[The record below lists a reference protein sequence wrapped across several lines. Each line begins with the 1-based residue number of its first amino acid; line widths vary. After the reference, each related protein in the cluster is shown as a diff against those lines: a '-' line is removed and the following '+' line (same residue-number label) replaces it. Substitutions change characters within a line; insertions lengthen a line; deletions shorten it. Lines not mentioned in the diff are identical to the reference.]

1 LSASII
7 TTLSPTP
14 RPVIISDD
22 RPHHP
27 LQGVMLMLAAV
38 ACFAALDSTTK
49 LVTVAVPML
58 VAVWFRY
65 AFQAVVTVITLWPS
79 QRQRLFETQ
88 RPGLHLMR
96 GLMLV
101 GTSALA
107 FLSLKVVSVGEFTA
121 IVMLSP
127 IVMSVVSAWRLKQN
141 PGTVGWV
148 CVLGGFVGVL
158 IVMRPGSSL
167 FGWASLLPLGLV
179 ATNSAYQLLTSELGK
194 TDDLGTMHF
203 YSGFIGAVLPAV
215 ALPWVWQPIENAH
228 TWGLLVLLGVFSSAG
243 HLLLSKAY
251 QKAPV
256 VQLTPF
262 LYAQIGFAVLA
273 GWLVFNHVPDAWS
286 LTGIGL
292 IALCGAG
299 SAWFRAS
306 RR

>member
-1 LSASII
+1 M
-7 TTLSPTP
+7 TPNSP
-14 RPVIISDD
+14 I
-22 RPHHP
+22 H
-27 LQGVMLMLAAV
+27 GVMLMLAAV

-65 AFQAVVTVITLWPS
+65 AFQAVMTVITLWPS

-88 RPGLHLMR
+88 RPGLHLAR
-96 GLMLV
+96 GLLLV
-101 GTSALA
+101 ATSALA

-179 ATNSAYQLLTSELGK
+179 ATNSAYQLITSELGK
-194 TDDLGTMHF
+194 TDDLGLGVVEDAKHVHDLQATILHQLGLNHERLTYN
-203 YSGFIGAVLPAV
+203 YSGRNFRLTDV
-215 ALPWVWQPIENAH
+215 H
-228 TWGLLVLLGVFSSAG
+228 G
-243 HLLLSKAY
+243 H
-251 QKAPV
+251 V
-256 VQLTPF
+256 VQD
-262 LYAQIGFAVLA
+262 VLA
-273 GWLVFNHVPDAWS
+273 
-286 LTGIGL
+286 
-292 IALCGAG
+292 
-299 SAWFRAS
+299 
-306 RR
+306 